1 MKSQPS
7 PKHPSLIGSKRKKS
21 ESRKGK
27 ESRKKEERELEE
39 PKIKVF
45 LESPVNETIKKY
57 LVDSDVNYILE
68 IIKDWNK
75 DSIVQEQGNIKR
87 TIKRIMRKK
96 YDTVR
101 IAKGAV
107 GLALQRLVNKCVE
120 HKKLE
125 DLLTYASAAVKTLK
139 ARVLTEVFGGLET
152 RAPGCKSYLF
162 PDESEE
168 IKMEFD
174 DGESARKDY
183 QSSSGEDREDESEAE
198 RESEEDEDPSYV
210 QQSEA
215 DESEENEDEVSVT
228 GDEETE
234 VKKAL
239 CDVLTNAFA
248 KVVPL
253 HPLET

>member
-1 MKSQPS
+1 MKSQSS
-7 PKHPSLIGSKRKKS
+7 PKHPSLVGSKRKRS

-39 PKIKVF
+39 TKIKVF
-45 LESPVNETIKKY
+45 LESPVSETIKKY

-68 IIKDWNK
+68 IMKDWNE
-75 DSIVQEQGNIKR
+75 DNILLEQGNIKR

-96 YDTVR
+96 HDTIR

-125 DLLTYASAAVKTLK
+125 DLFMYASAAVKTLK
-139 ARVLTEVFGGLET
+139 TRVLTELFGGLESRT
-152 RAPGCKSYLF
+152 PGSRSYLL

-168 IKMEFD
+168 VKMEFD
-174 DGESARKDY
+174 DDESVYREY
-183 QSSSGEDREDESEAE
+183 QKSSIEDNEDESEE
-198 RESEEDEDPSYV
+198 EEESESEEDEDPSYV

-215 DESEENEDEVSVT
+215 DESEENEEASVT

-248 KVVPL
+248 KVTL
-253 HPLET
+253 